1 MPLNIESKTS
11 YYQFDSRGLLWVPS
25 DQSWEGRSLW
35 KKFWDWAFRRSW
47 VPSWSNKSKRDTI
60 GRTVLAGLAYGFTDE
75 MIEGLE
81 SCYRD
86 EVLYRHPDLDE
97 VASRDHY
104 SYFYIYR
111 RWTNQELPN
120 FPKMRGMNLWMKT
133 LTGNKRAEW
142 WYYFWQIPG
151 AYLGN
156 WWLKTCRRIGG
167 IGNEWSNR
175 EWITYAQDGT
185 VGQYVIWNRTPWQK
199 LWSKIINTTIPAY
212 ALHNKAWQIYVMP
225 TSKRK
230 EKLKRIL
237 LKRAG
242 KSNLMLRLLFG
253 DKVTQEEIDNYP
265 HMTGYRPGAY
275 LNTTTRTIREMDAVE
290 SEYNT
295 YEKQLIKWLYD
306 K

>member
-1 MPLNIESKTS
+1 MLNLESKNTH
-11 YYQFDSRGLLWVPS
+11 YIFDEHGMLVVKG
-25 DQSWEGRSLW
+25 DNESWKDS
-35 KKFWDWAFRRSW
+35 
-47 VPSWSNKSKRDTI
+47 I
-60 GRTVLAGLAYGFTDE
+60 GRTVLAWIAYGRPKELQNAILSCFR
-75 MIEGLE
+75 EGK
-81 SCYRD
+81 
-86 EVLYRHPDLDE
+86 LYRHPNHTEL
-97 VASRDHY
+97 ASRDHI
-104 SYFYIYR
+104 SYYCTHRKLLNKFIPPFKF
-111 RWTNQELPN
+111 Q
-120 FPKMRGMNLWMKT
+120 RGMNLWMKS
-133 LTGNKRAEW
+133 LTGNRTAEFFYYL
-142 WYYFWQIPG
+142 WYIPG

-156 WWLKTCRRIGG
+156 WWLKRCRKW
-167 IGNEWSNR
+167 GNIRQELHHMDWMHN
-175 EWITYAQDGT
+175 TYTNGEYIQRNHT
-185 VGQYVIWNRTPWQK
+185 LWQK